1 MPRTLGR
8 EGRRAVEPQAVRG
21 EQKLGL
27 SCFVLGLELVRI
39 AEERVP
45 HVAEERVHRLA
56 LEAER
61 RNGGGRGRHGHVRE
75 LVEEGASSSSRP
87 RWGEALRLRLRQY
100 GVQVKVEHPPVRLLQ
115 RRPRA
120 VDPVLVHHHH
130 PHFHPH
136 PRQAKVVVDIEPETE
151 IEARSVQRGVPHS
164 SGVRFLKHL
173 AKMIRRLSRAFE
185 AGCFVMCSFFFVSR
199 SGSGGS
205 RAEQLHSKAKQGQ
218 TEDETRE
225 RAREKESEKKRGE
238 KKRERG
244 ERNSDVGRN
253 QASGMGPCFIS
264 S

>member
-21 EQKLGL
+21 EHRLGL
-27 SCFVLGLELVRI
+27 SLFVLGLELVRI

-136 PRQAKVVVDIEPETE
+136 PRQAKVVVDIEPKTE

-185 AGCFVMCSFFFVSR
+185 AGCFVMWFFFVSR
-199 SGSGGS
+199 SGSGRS
-205 RAEQLHSKAKQGQ
+205 
-218 TEDETRE
+218 
-225 RAREKESEKKRGE
+225 
-238 KKRERG
+238 
-244 ERNSDVGRN
+244 
-253 QASGMGPCFIS
+253 
-264 S
+264 

>member
-21 EQKLGL
+21 EHRLGL
-27 SCFVLGLELVRI
+27 SLFVLGLELVRI

-100 GVQVKVEHPPVRLLQ
+100 GVQVKLEHPPVRLLQ

-130 PHFHPH
+130 PHVHPH
-136 PRQAKVVVDIEPETE
+136 PRQAKVVVDIEPKTE

-185 AGCFVMCSFFFVSR
+185 AGCFVMCSFFSSR
-199 SGSGGS
+199 VPDPGGREQS
-205 RAEQLHSKAKQGQ
+205 SCTAKQSKDRQKAEPESERKGKAKRR
-218 TEDETRE
+218 EERRKETRK
-225 RAREKESEKKRGE
+225 RRKK
-238 KKRERG
+238 
-244 ERNSDVGRN
+244 
-253 QASGMGPCFIS
+253 
-264 S
+264 